1 MAATETSSS
10 SNTSLFYR
18 LFFDKELRSVT
29 IQVITMALIFA
40 FFFFIVNNA
49 ITNLET
55 IGKGY
60 SFSFLWDAS
69 NYDINQTL
77 IEYDSRSPH
86 WKAAIVGMGYPPVAG
101 FTYCSFTPCQSSTGP
116 FL

>member
-1 MAATETSSS
+1 MTATETSSS
-10 SNTSLFYR
+10 GNPSLFYR

-60 SFSFLWDAS
+60 SFSFLWDALS
-69 NYDINQTL
+69 GSCSACY
-77 IEYDSRSPH
+77 
-86 WKAAIVGMGYPPVAG
+86 ACPV
-101 FTYCSFTPCQSSTGP
+101 TG
-116 FL
+116 

>member
-1 MAATETSSS
+1 MTAATKSG
-10 SNTSLFYR
+10 NQSLFYR

-40 FFFFIVNNA
+40 FFFFIINNA

-60 SFSFLWDAS
+60 SFSTS
-69 NYDINQTL
+69 
-77 IEYDSRSPH
+77 S
-86 WKAAIVGMGYPPVAG
+86 GMPRTTISIRP
-101 FTYCSFTPCQSSTGP
+101 
-116 FL
+116 